1 MAERSFKV
9 PDLGEGLTEAE
20 IVNWLVKVGDSV
32 ELNQPIVEV
41 ETEKAIVEVPSPF
54 EGKIKELKGEVG
66 EKVEVGSVFVIF
78 EVEDSDDD
86 DSPTEAGS
94 RKEVLVGYGPE
105 EGGGKRRKQRKIGRR
120 KGSGDSGESG
130 DSSDSSDAAG
140 SSTTTAKQ
148 ETKEAP
154 APAKKRAHSS
164 NGSAKAL
171 ATPPVRKMARE
182 LGVDIDS
189 LTGSGPDGR
198 VTREDVEAAAKAPA
212 SDAASAP
219 AAASASSAPAG
230 STAARRRVADG
241 PEEERIPV
249 RAIRRSIAEKM
260 VRAKHTIPHVTE
272 WLEVDATE
280 LMAVRAQLKSAPE
293 AKDIKISP
301 LAIIA
306 KAFTAALRSY
316 PLINASWDD
325 DRTEIVIHHPVHLGI
340 ATDTDRGLLVPVIKD
355 ADQLSILEIS
365 QETSR
370 LAELSRSGK
379 IGPADL
385 TGSTVTITN
394 IGSFGMQSG
403 TPIINHPEAAILA
416 PGAIVSKPWV
426 VDGKIEV
433 RQIMTL
439 ALAFDHRMIDGAYA
453 GRFLRHLGDLIESPA
468 RLLAAL

>member
-54 EGKIKELKGEVG
+54 EGTIKELKGEVG
-66 EKVEVGSVFVIF
+66 EKVEVGSVFVVF
-78 EVEDSDDD
+78 DVEDSDDD
-86 DSPTEAGS
+86 DSPAEAGS

-120 KGSGDSGESG
+120 KGSED
-130 DSSDSSDAAG
+130 D
-140 SSTTTAKQ
+140 TT
-148 ETKEAP
+148 EEAP
-154 APAKKRAHSS
+154 AAATKTEEKPAPAAAPAKKGGASS
-164 NGSAKAL
+164 NGKAKAL
-171 ATPPVRKMARE
+171 ATPPVRKLARE

-189 LTGSGPDGR
+189 LSGSGPDGR
-198 VTREDVEAAAKAPA
+198 VTRDDVEAAAKAPA
-212 SDAASAP
+212 AEP
-219 AAASASSAPAG
+219 AAASAAPA
-230 STAARRRVADG
+230 AAPVRRRVMDG

-280 LMAVRAQLKSAPE
+280 LMAVRSRLKGAPE
-293 AKDIKISP
+293 AKDVKISP

-306 KAFTAALRSY
+306 KALTAALRSY

-325 DRTEIVIHHPVHLGI
+325 ETTEMVIRHRVHVGI

-355 ADQLSILEIS
+355 ADQLSILEIA
-365 QETSR
+365 QETTR

-379 IGPADL
+379 IGPSDL

-416 PGAIVSKPWV
+416 PGAIIAKPWV